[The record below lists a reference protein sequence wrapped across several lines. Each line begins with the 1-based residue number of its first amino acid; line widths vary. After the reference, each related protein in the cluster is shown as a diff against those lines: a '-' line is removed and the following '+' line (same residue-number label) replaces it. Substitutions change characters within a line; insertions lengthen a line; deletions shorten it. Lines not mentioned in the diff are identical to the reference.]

1 MSSYNAAVQ
10 IFPFREKYSWISSFY
25 GNLPTISFR
34 KVLIN
39 NHNYGIIIKYCKD
52 IPLQQKNRI
61 KGENR
66 IMKLVVTI
74 FGKDQVGIIANVSNI
89 LAAKKVNITSVNQNI
104 VDGFFNMIMMAELT
118 DSSVKL
124 ADIQKELKE
133 KGHEMNLEIKVQNQE
148 IFNIMHN
155 V

>member
-1 MSSYNAAVQ
+1 
-10 IFPFREKYSWISSFY
+10 
-25 GNLPTISFR
+25 
-34 KVLIN
+34 
-39 NHNYGIIIKYCKD
+39 
-52 IPLQQKNRI
+52 
-61 KGENR
+61 
-66 IMKLVVTI
+66 MKLVVTI

-104 VDGFFNMIMMAELT
+104 VDSFFNMIMMAELT

-124 ADIQKELKE
+124 AEIQKELKE
-133 KGHEMNLEIKVQNQE
+133 KGQEMNLEIKVQNQE

>member
-1 MSSYNAAVQ
+1 
-10 IFPFREKYSWISSFY
+10 
-25 GNLPTISFR
+25 
-34 KVLIN
+34 
-39 NHNYGIIIKYCKD
+39 
-52 IPLQQKNRI
+52 
-61 KGENR
+61 
-66 IMKLVVTI
+66 MKLVVTI

-124 ADIQKELKE
+124 ADIQKELKD
-133 KGHEMNLEIKVQNQE
+133 KGQEMNLEIKVQNQE

>member
-1 MSSYNAAVQ
+1 
-10 IFPFREKYSWISSFY
+10 
-25 GNLPTISFR
+25 
-34 KVLIN
+34 
-39 NHNYGIIIKYCKD
+39 
-52 IPLQQKNRI
+52 
-61 KGENR
+61 
-66 IMKLVVTI
+66 MKLVVTI

-89 LAAKKVNITSVNQNI
+89 LAAKKVNITSENQNI

-124 ADIQKELKE
+124 AEIQKELKE

>member
-1 MSSYNAAVQ
+1 
-10 IFPFREKYSWISSFY
+10 
-25 GNLPTISFR
+25 
-34 KVLIN
+34 
-39 NHNYGIIIKYCKD
+39 
-52 IPLQQKNRI
+52 
-61 KGENR
+61 
-66 IMKLVVTI
+66 MKLVVTI

-148 IFNIMHN
+148 IFNTMHN

>member
-1 MSSYNAAVQ
+1 MEV
-10 IFPFREKYSWISSFY
+10 
-25 GNLPTISFR
+25 
-34 KVLIN
+34 
-39 NHNYGIIIKYCKD
+39 
-52 IPLQQKNRI
+52 
-61 KGENR
+61 
-66 IMKLVVTI
+66 
-74 FGKDQVGIIANVSNI
+74 
-89 LAAKKVNITSVNQNI
+89 KKVNITSVNQNI

-124 ADIQKELKE
+124 AEIQKELKE